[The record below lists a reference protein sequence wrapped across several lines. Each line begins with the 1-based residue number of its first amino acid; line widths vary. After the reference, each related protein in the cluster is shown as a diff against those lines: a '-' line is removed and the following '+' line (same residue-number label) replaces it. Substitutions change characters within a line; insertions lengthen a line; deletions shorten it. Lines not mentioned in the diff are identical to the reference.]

1 MDCDKSLELLSDFR
15 DGLLADDQRL
25 LVDGHL
31 ADCHPCAGIFRDL
44 EAIVTLAR
52 TVSVE
57 QIMTVE
63 EGVLFPD
70 EEVFWRR
77 ITIARTTTIH

>member
-31 ADCHPCAGIFRDL
+31 AGCDPCAGVFKDL
-44 EAIVTLAR
+44 EDIVTLAR
-52 TVSVE
+52 VVSVE
-57 QIMTVE
+57 YEVA
-63 EGVLFPD
+63 FPD
-70 EEVFWRR
+70 EDTFWQR
-77 ITIARTTTIH
+77 ITLARTTIIH